1 MAKDFAESSILT
13 QFAVFGEHYKNN
25 ERAYSNGLLHLKLEN
40 ENSAKSFLST
50 HIVMGNCVIASIGE
64 LVNSINNTI
73 ENVLQI
79 PNVKITL
86 EDIRY
91 YSDINNTD
99 RYKILLIPK
108 KHKREFRTVFSP
120 QGKLSIILKAINEIL
135 NTLYVPEKYVSGFVR
150 HRSIVDNAYLHI
162 GQEFLLNVDLKD
174 FFDSIKYDRIVE
186 NLTRQP
192 YNFTSSVAHVITLL
206 TCVASPKDKTIS
218 LAQGSPIAPIISNIV
233 FEQIDRNIYN
243 YCCTWDVKYSRY
255 ADDLTFSCK
264 RDILYKEGTF
274 FQAITNILTS
284 NHFFLNNEKSRL
296 RNRSQRQEVTGILV
310 NVKPN
315 VSREYIKEI
324 RDLLYIWKKH
334 GIVDAY
340 RSFYKH
346 HKIQLRTQKKD
357 TPYFVN
363 FLRGKIIYLG
373 LVRGYSDSCY
383 IRFTQLFNSLLE
395 GSNGIYYPI
404 GYTDFN
410 SKVVESG
417 INLSSYST
425 KIDQFGNKRTYLT
438 SGKYGNIYFKST
450 LLKKLIDRDWEV
462 ALEFFSTAME
472 TNRVLSDQGGF
483 LFASVRERNQSYSPI
498 IKNALKAINNES
510 KIKKWFVHDVQ
521 KLSQTEIARISNV
534 VVVESKYGLSA
545 KISYKNGAIKYIPMD
560 RYSPASIGEHLK
572 PENIDVIILKNQYH
586 YIEPIKRIG
595 YRY

>member
-1 MAKDFAESSILT
+1 
-13 QFAVFGEHYKNN
+13 
-25 ERAYSNGLLHLKLEN
+25 
-40 ENSAKSFLST
+40 
-50 HIVMGNCVIASIGE
+50 MGNCVIASIGE
-64 LVNSINNTI
+64 LVTSINNTI

-91 YSDINNTD
+91 YSDINNND

-135 NTLYVPEKYVSGFVR
+135 NTLYIPEKYVSGFVR

-192 YNFTSSVAHVITLL
+192 YNFTSSVAHAITLL

-243 YCCTWDVKYSRY
+243 YCCTRYVKYSRY
-255 ADDLTFSCK
+255 ADDLTFSCN

-274 FQAITNILTS
+274 FQSITNILTS

-324 RDLLYIWKKH
+324 RDLLFIWKKY
-334 GIVDAY
+334 GIADAY

-346 HKIQLRTQKKD
+346 HKIQLRIQKKD
-357 TPYFVN
+357 TPYLIN
-363 FLRGKIIYLG
+363 FLRGKINYLG
-373 LVRGYSDSCY
+373 LVRGYSDSY
-383 IRFTQLFNSLLE
+383 YTRFTQLFNSLLE
-395 GSNGIYYPI
+395 DSDGIYYPI
-404 GYTDFN
+404 AYTDFN
-410 SKVVESG
+410 SKVIESG
-417 INLSSYST
+417 INLFSYST
-425 KIDQFGNKRTYLT
+425 KTDQFGNKRTYLT
-438 SGKYGNIYFKST
+438 SGKYGNIYFTSN

-462 ALEFFSTAME
+462 AMEFFSTAME
-472 TNRVLSDQGGF
+472 TNRVLSNQGGF
-483 LFASVRERNQSYSPI
+483 LFASVIERNQSYSPI